1 MARVNISWTIGWND
15 NDILILKYVI
25 KKKKTSVDPGNMDIN
40 LQLLLLISG

>member
-15 NDILILKYVI
+15 NDTLILKYVI
-25 KKKKTSVDPGNMDIN
+25 KKKSSVDPGNTNVN